1 MSQVFVVLVANIH
14 AEDAAGLVDLRWRA
28 FVRRGFG
35 AGLLS
40 FRILRCIR
48 VVARFGPG
56 GQSQAEQSGHPR
68 RYFSALYLHRTCLC
82 LWLIFRLVIPGNP
95 PDSQIPSARPAA
107 GASSVLGNQISII
120 SMADAKGCRLGLTAT
135 HAFGYSGTEIA
146 TQ

>member
-14 AEDAAGLVDLRWRA
+14 AEDAAGLVDFRRRA

-40 FRILRCIR
+40 CRILKCIR

-68 RYFSALYLHRTCLC
+68 RYVSALYLHRTCLG
-82 LWLIFRLVIPGNP
+82 LWLMFRLVIPRNP
-95 PDSQIPSARPAA
+95 PDSQIHSAQPAA
-107 GASSVLGNQISII
+107 GASSYLGNQIYII
-120 SMADAKGCRLGLTAT
+120 SMAYANGCRLRSKERRVGK
-135 HAFGYSGTEIA
+135 
-146 TQ
+146 